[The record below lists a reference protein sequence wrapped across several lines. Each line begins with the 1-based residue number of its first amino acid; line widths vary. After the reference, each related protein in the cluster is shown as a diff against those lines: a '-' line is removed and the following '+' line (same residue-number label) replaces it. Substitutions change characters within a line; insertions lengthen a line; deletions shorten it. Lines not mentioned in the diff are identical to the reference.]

1 MPKIAA
7 VPHVVQHWLASL
19 DTADHEAFLD
29 LVTTSHSPVEVW
41 TLATVLGYAGSFG
54 ALADW
59 SRPLRPAKDRRQDL
73 SDEVDKL
80 KLDLVAVR
88 GQTGNAVGMEPQDIY
103 MRIGQLTKELRGHLI
118 EIDKMT
124 KATDRRG
131 LVLAGADR
139 VIREVRSL
147 FAGDK
152 QMEAALDDAFRV
164 VWAVLSDEK

>member
-1 MPKIAA
+1 MPRIATA
-7 VPHVVQHWLASL
+7 PHVVEHWLASIE
-19 DTADHEAFLD
+19 TADHEAFLD
-29 LVTTSHSPVEVW
+29 LVATSYSPIEVW
-41 TLATVLGYAGSFG
+41 TLATVLGYTGSFG

-59 SRPLRPAKDRRQDL
+59 ARPLQPAKDRRKDL
-73 SDEVDKL
+73 SDEVESL
-80 KLDLVAVR
+80 KLDIKAIR
-88 GQTGNAVGMEPQDIY
+88 EQTGNAVGMEPADIY

-124 KATDRRG
+124 KSTDRRG
-131 LVLAGADR
+131 LILAGADR

-164 VWAVLSDEK
+164 VWAVLSDDK